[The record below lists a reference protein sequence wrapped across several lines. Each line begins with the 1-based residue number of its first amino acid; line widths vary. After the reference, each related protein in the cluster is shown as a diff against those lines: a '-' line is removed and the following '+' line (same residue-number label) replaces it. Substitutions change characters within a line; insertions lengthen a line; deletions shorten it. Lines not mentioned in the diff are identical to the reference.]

1 MNADPSIVEL
11 ITGASLP
18 VQLVLIILALA
29 SVGSWALIFHKA
41 RVYKRAVSGVRS
53 FESSFWAGGSL
64 NEFYDRISREARP
77 REGHEAIFEA
87 GFREFQRLRQV
98 EDRGYTQIIDGVERA
113 MRVAEHRQLDQL
125 EEGVPF
131 LATVGSVS
139 PYVGLFGTVWGI
151 MSAFMNLGTMQTA
164 TLAAVAPP
172 IAEALIATAMGLFAA
187 IPAVIAYNRYTQR
200 VDWLAGRYEN
210 FVDEFLGLLQR
221 QLGGK

>member
-1 MNADPSIVEL
+1 MNADPSVVEL

-29 SVGSWALIFHKA
+29 SIGSWALIFHKA
-41 RVYKRAVSGVRS
+41 RAYKRAVSGVRS

-87 GFREFQRLRQV
+87 GFREFQRLRQA
-98 EDRGYTQIIDGVERA
+98 EDRGHAQIIDGVERA
-113 MRVAEHRQLDQL
+113 MRVAENRQIDQL

-151 MSAFMNLGTMQTA
+151 MSAFMNLGTMQSA

>member
-1 MNADPSIVEL
+1 MNADPSVVEL

-18 VQLVLIILALA
+18 VLLVLIILALA

-41 RVYKRAVSGVRS
+41 RAYKRAVSGVRS

-87 GFREFQRLRQV
+87 GFREFQRLRQA
-98 EDRGYTQIIDGVERA
+98 EDRGHTQIIDGVERA
-113 MRVAEHRQLDQL
+113 MRVAENRQIDQL

-151 MSAFMNLGTMQTA
+151 MSAFMNLGTMQSA

-200 VDWLAGRYEN
+200 IDWLAGRYEN